1 MEFNRNQFFLIGL
14 LILLIGGQLRAVD
27 TFVLNEKTTQF
38 LAQRM
43 KDTKVA
49 SANSLTASFASAA
62 PIAKKRVQPPRWLG
76 WSLISIGTV
85 LVLHAI
91 AMKKPGG

>member
-43 KDTKVA
+43 KDTKMA
-49 SANSLTASFASAA
+49 SANVLTTQFAAA
-62 PIAKKRVQPPRWLG
+62 GPVAKKRVQLPRWLG
-76 WSLISIGTV
+76 WSLISIGAV
-85 LVLHAI
+85 LVLHSLAL
-91 AMKKPGG
+91 KKPGG